1 MVRILFFILWLL
13 PMLSQAA
20 PKVSVGAEQL
30 FTEKYKNLI
39 RAKRVGLVTNH
50 TAVDSELNTT
60 YEKLKE
66 EHKHHRLTLAAI
78 FAPEHGIDGSFH
90 AEEKISSAKDPDGI
104 PIYSLYGKTVRPT
117 DEMLNDV
124 NLLVYDIQDI
134 GSRSYTYISTLFYV
148 MEEAA
153 KRRIPLVIL
162 DRPNPING
170 TVVDGPMME
179 EKWRSIVGYV
189 NIPYVH
195 GMTVAELANFYNQEY
210 KIGAKLYVV
219 PMSGWK
225 RNMTFHDTGLPWIP
239 TSPHIPDSETP
250 LYYPATGIL
259 GEISMVNI
267 GVGYTLP
274 FKVIGAPWIN
284 AQQFCEAL
292 NKQKFPGVLFRPFY
306 YKPFYGTFSG
316 TSCQGALL
324 VITDSARYK
333 PVSTQYLIIG
343 MLKAL
348 YPDQFKS
355 ALQKAKKRR
364 DMFAKVNG
372 TDRVWWTMSERRHI
386 VWKLLDI
393 DREERDTFK
402 KIRARYLLPEYE

>member
-1 MVRILFFILWLL
+1 
-13 PMLSQAA
+13 
-20 PKVSVGAEQL
+20 
-30 FTEKYKNLI
+30 
-39 RAKRVGLVTNH
+39 
-50 TAVDSELNTT
+50 
-60 YEKLKE
+60 
-66 EHKHHRLTLAAI
+66 
-78 FAPEHGIDGSFH
+78 
-90 AEEKISSAKDPDGI
+90 
-104 PIYSLYGKTVRPT
+104 
-117 DEMLNDV
+117 
-124 NLLVYDIQDI
+124 
-134 GSRSYTYISTLFYV
+134 
-148 MEEAA
+148 
-153 KRRIPLVIL
+153 
-162 DRPNPING
+162 
-170 TVVDGPMME
+170 
-179 EKWRSIVGYV
+179 
-189 NIPYVH
+189 
-195 GMTVAELANFYNQEY
+195 
-210 KIGAKLYVV
+210 
-219 PMSGWK
+219 
-225 RNMTFHDTGLPWIP
+225 
-239 TSPHIPDSETP
+239 
-250 LYYPATGIL
+250 
-259 GEISMVNI
+259 MVNI